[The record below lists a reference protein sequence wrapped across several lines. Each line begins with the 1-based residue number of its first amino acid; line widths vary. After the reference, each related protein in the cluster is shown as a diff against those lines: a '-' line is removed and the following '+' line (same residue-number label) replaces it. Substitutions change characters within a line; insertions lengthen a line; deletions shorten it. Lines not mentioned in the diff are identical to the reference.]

1 MDLEKVSRIKEY
13 LKKYELDALIVRN
26 PENVLYVSGYWP
38 VTGWSL
44 AVVNREG
51 EIFLIV
57 PESEL
62 EHLDTDGIKEVK
74 VLPGETLEEVWQPYK
89 LIRKKLEELDLGKKI
104 RIGVEQSFETM
115 ATNNVV
121 GELNYASVPTF
132 NLIKE
137 VFDAEIVDATKM
149 IYELRMVKTEL
160 ELEKMRIVNEIAA
173 KGLEAGREK
182 LSEGITEAE
191 LASIIESTIHSE
203 GIGYKGV
210 KRARGFAFVMSG
222 VNASRAHY
230 PYNISSDKK
239 IKRGETVL
247 IELNVY
253 ADGYWTDITR
263 TWCVGAPKQMYKD
276 IRDILVAAQEEV
288 YTKFREGM
296 TAKEVDVLARDYIKS
311 TEYAKLFPHRLGH
324 GIGVRIHEP
333 PALHPASNEVMKMN
347 VTHTV
352 EPGMYGK
359 DFGIRF
365 EDVVRDLK
373 KGVEVLTKIDKEL

>member
-1 MDLEKVSRIKEY
+1 MDHEKITGLRDYLEEY
-13 LKKYELDALIVRN
+13 NLDALIVRN

-38 VTGWSL
+38 ITGWSL
-44 AVVNREG
+44 AIVNRDG
-51 EIFLIV
+51 ELSLIV

-62 EHLDTDGIKEVK
+62 EYVDNSIKDIK
-74 VLPGETLEEVWQPYK
+74 VLPGESLDDVWQPYK
-89 LIRKKLEELDLGKKI
+89 LIKEKLREIDLGEKP
-104 RIGVEQSFETM
+104 RIGVEMSFETM

-121 GELNYASVPTF
+121 GELNYASLPSF
-132 NLIKE
+132 NLFKE
-137 VFDAEIVDATKM
+137 VWNAELIDATD
-149 IYELRMVKTEL
+149 ILYELRKVKTEK
-160 ELEKMRIVNEIAA
+160 EIEKMKIANEIAA

-182 LSEGITEAE
+182 LKEDMTEAE
-191 LASIIESTIHSE
+191 LASIIEHVIHSE

-222 VNASRAHY
+222 VNGSKAYY

-239 IKRGETVL
+239 IKRGETIL

-263 TWCVGAPKQMYKD
+263 TWCIGSPKQMYQD
-276 IRDILVAAQEEV
+276 IRDILIAAQEEV
-288 YTKFREGM
+288 YRNFKEGM
-296 TAKEVDVLARDYIKS
+296 SAKEVDALARNFIRNTK
-311 TEYAKLFPHRLGH
+311 YAKLFPHRLGH

-333 PALHPASNEVMKMN
+333 PALHPASVEKMKVN

-359 DFGIRF
+359 DFGIRY
-365 EDVVRDLK
+365 EDVVRDQK
-373 KGVEVLTKIDKEL
+373 KGVEVLTKIDKDL